1 MKRLSKSEIALFKS
15 LSLKRFRD
23 KESLFV
29 VEGEKMV
36 EEVSKSDFT
45 IISKYS
51 IDDIGEEQMSK
62 ISHLSSPSPIIAIVK
77 MPKIDYPDFHQKG
90 LSIALDS
97 VRDPGNMGTII
108 RLADWFG
115 IESIF
120 ASEDCVDMFNSKV
133 VQASMGAVFRKKV
146 YYLPIKNI
154 VQSYVSDSK
163 SVYGTFLDGENIYTK
178 DNLDN
183 DALIVMG
190 SENNGIS
197 EDISRLIPME
207 KRLFIPPFLPNDNQC
222 ESLNVAIATAITCA
236 EFRRRI
242 L

>member
-62 ISHLSSPSPIIAIVK
+62 ISHLSAPSPIIAIVK
-77 MPKIDYPDFHQKG
+77 IPKIDYPNFHQKG

-108 RLADWFG
+108 RLA
-115 IESIF
+115 
-120 ASEDCVDMFNSKV
+120 
-133 VQASMGAVFRKKV
+133 
-146 YYLPIKNI
+146 
-154 VQSYVSDSK
+154 
-163 SVYGTFLDGENIYTK
+163 
-178 DNLDN
+178 
-183 DALIVMG
+183 
-190 SENNGIS
+190 
-197 EDISRLIPME
+197 
-207 KRLFIPPFLPNDNQC
+207 
-222 ESLNVAIATAITCA
+222 
-236 EFRRRI
+236 
-242 L
+242 